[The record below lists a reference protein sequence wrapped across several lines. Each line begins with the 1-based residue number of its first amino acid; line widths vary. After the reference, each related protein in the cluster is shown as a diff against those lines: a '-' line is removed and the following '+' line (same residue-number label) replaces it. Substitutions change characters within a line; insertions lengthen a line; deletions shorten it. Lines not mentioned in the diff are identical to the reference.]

1 MGWIA
6 DLLKEI
12 PSAAR
17 YKSELEAMEK
27 ESARLSQ
34 ENALLK
40 QKVTSLKSGNENLRQ
55 EIQRRD
61 NVIQKEKSHDNLP
74 DEQMQVLTLIGISP
88 SSREDKIFEVITRK
102 PESIRYDLEEL
113 KEIGFIESTSIAE
126 FTFFTLTQNGRRY
139 LKKWGVI

>member
-27 ESARLSQ
+27 ENAALKAKVNVLEA
-34 ENALLK
+34 EN
-40 QKVTSLKSGNENLRQ
+40 VNLRQ

-61 NVIQKEKSHDNLP
+61 DTIQKEETHG
-74 DEQMQVLTLIGISP
+74 QH
-88 SSREDKIFEVITRK
+88 
-102 PESIRYDLEEL
+102 LEEVREKL
-113 KEIGFIESTSIAE
+113 LVALSAGRELQADQLAQALGIGEQLATFHLNEMKEVRLVSAVMFYTGRPSLWRIAQE
-126 FTFFTLTQNGRRY
+126 GRSYLVAHGLLT
-139 LKKWGVI
+139 